1 MKNVSKYLT
10 LIFAFLSLSLSA
22 QNSTDKLRKEQAIL
36 LKKIENTKLLLQKTK
51 GEKAASLNELQIINN
66 QVRFREELVR
76 NFDRQV
82 RGADQTIR
90 SKRDQIRDLNKKVE
104 RLKEQYKKLVIYAY
118 KNRSKYN
125 KLMFIFSSDSYYE
138 AIKRNKY
145 LGKLADIQKK
155 QFLVI
160 QQHQGLINR
169 EIGNVEV
176 EKQSKMVVLSEKQKE
191 RAAILADKRK
201 QETVYMRFKKEEKTL
216 LAQMRADQKKKESIS
231 RQIDAAIK
239 REIAAAEER
248 RRKAEAKR
256 RAEIAAQKAK
266 AAREAE
272 ERRKLDEANNANTKP
287 PETNTT
293 PKIEPVV
300 VLPETKE
307 AELAGKS
314 FAANRGKLPW
324 PVEKGT
330 VTEKYGKN
338 PHPTF
343 ANVFTNNN
351 GIDISA
357 VKNARVRAVFEG
369 VVTSVLN
376 IPGAGKVVI
385 MKHGNYR
392 TVYSNLSSTSV
403 SVGDKV
409 SIKQNIG
416 TLLNADGGSI
426 STLHFEVHK
435 VYGGNVQSLNPILW
449 ITR

>member
-1 MKNVSKYLT
+1 M
-10 LIFAFLSLSLSA
+10 AHA
-22 QNSTDKLRKEQAIL
+22 QTSTEKLQKEQAIL
-36 LKKIENTKLLLQKTK
+36 LKKIANTKLLLQKTK

-66 QVRFREELVR
+66 QVQFREELVR

-82 RGADQTIR
+82 RGAELTIR
-90 SKRDQIRDLNKKVE
+90 QKRNQIRDLNKKVDQ
-104 RLKEQYKKLVIYAY
+104 LKLQYKKLVIYAY

-160 QQHQGLINR
+160 QQHQGLISR
-169 EIGNVEV
+169 EIGNVET
-176 EKQSKMVVLSEKQKE
+176 EKQSKLVVLNEKQKE
-191 RAAILADKRK
+191 RASILTDKRK
-201 QETVYMRFKKEEKTL
+201 QERVYMRFKKEEKNL
-216 LAQMRADQKKKESIS
+216 LVQMRKDQKKKESIS
-231 RQIDAAIK
+231 RQIAAAIK
-239 REIAAAEER
+239 REIVIAEEKR
-248 RRKAEAKR
+248 RKEVAKRKAELVARRAKAAKEAEARRKANEKTA
-256 RAEIAAQKAK
+256 
-266 AAREAE
+266 
-272 ERRKLDEANNANTKP
+272 TK
-287 PETNTT
+287 TT
-293 PKIEPVV
+293 VVEPTEKMEPVL

-307 AELAGKS
+307 AELVGRS
-314 FAANRGKLPW
+314 FIANRGKLPW
-324 PVEKGT
+324 PVVKGT

-357 VKNARVRAVFEG
+357 VKSAAVRSVFEG

-392 TVYSNLSSTSV
+392 TVYSNLQSTSV
-403 SVGDKV
+403 RVGDKV
-409 SIKQNIG
+409 STKQTIG
-416 TLLNADGGSI
+416 RLLNADGSSI
-426 STLHFEVHK
+426 STLHFEVHQ